1 MFDDKVALLGGT
13 GRIKSDAHAARADSA
28 DVRDRPLRHVTHQDA
43 HARAARQPMRKQ
55 GVSELVR
62 FPVKP
67 RPRDAVPMF
76 VTTEK
81 EHIMRA
87 CAVARAK
94 MRDALAEER
103 VDVRV
108 FHK

>member
-28 DVRDRPLRHVTHQDA
+28 DVRDRPLRHVAHQDA
-43 HARAARQPMRKQ
+43 HARAARQPVREQSRCELMR
-55 GVSELVR
+55 R
-62 FPVKP
+62 FVEA

-87 CAVARAK
+87 CAVARAE
-94 MRDALAEER
+94 MRDALA
-103 VDVRV
+103 
-108 FHK
+108 